1 MHHDLKQFDGN
12 FQDIVD
18 GKQRAMNRMNDRN
31 YQVGD
36 TMTLRE
42 GHDSLE
48 GYQYSG
54 RLVSCRISHT
64 DRFGC
69 QSGYLNL
76 SIDNVGLLIIDNK

>member
-1 MHHDLKQFDGN
+1 MHHDLKLFTKY
-12 FQDIVD
+12 FQAVVD
-18 GKQRAMNRMNDRN
+18 GGKRSEVRYNDRN